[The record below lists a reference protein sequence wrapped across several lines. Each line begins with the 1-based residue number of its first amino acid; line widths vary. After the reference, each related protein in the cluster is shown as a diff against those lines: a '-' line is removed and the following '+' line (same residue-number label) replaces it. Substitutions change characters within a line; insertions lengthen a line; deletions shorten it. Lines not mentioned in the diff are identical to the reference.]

1 MEEAIWGEKEN
12 CESFFDALEKLYRTL
27 AKTTPL
33 DDSFFTDIIQR
44 ESILSYVYQPHIAVV
59 YRTRPVENISL
70 SVMTLDHR
78 VKRNGH
84 KIRILIMAVIP
95 EKDSKLIFQILNELY
110 NSDLNPE
117 NLKFLKEKSEI
128 MAVLRDH
135 IQ

>member
-1 MEEAIWGEKEN
+1 
-12 CESFFDALEKLYRTL
+12 
-27 AKTTPL
+27 
-33 DDSFFTDIIQR
+33 
-44 ESILSYVYQPHIAVV
+44 
-59 YRTRPVENISL
+59 
-70 SVMTLDHR
+70 MTLDHR

-128 MAVLRDH
+128 MAVLRDY